1 MDRIDYLKDQLS
13 VVCAEVAALQKK
25 ALAVTDELDME
36 LESGSP
42 ANRYAVFVC
51 FDCSVHLVW
60 EKLSVM

>member
-25 ALAVTDELDME
+25 ALAVTDELDVE

-42 ANRYAVFVC
+42 ANRYVVSVW
-51 FDCSVHLVW
+51 FDGCVHLVQP
-60 EKLSVM
+60 